1 MGFSVKTAVL
11 VLIFGGVI
19 AGAFALHR
27 LQPQA
32 KRTCNYTNW
41 SSPCHTSG
49 WHVDYTDV
57 SAGVVVL
64 IASVGSGLIVGT
76 RSKKKQQR
84 KLSAAAPQSQRA

>member
-1 MGFSVKTAVL
+1 MGFSIKTAVL
-11 VLIFGGVI
+11 VLIFGAVI
-19 AGAFALHR
+19 AGAFSLHR

-32 KRTCNYTNW
+32 NRTCRYTNW

-49 WHVDYTDV
+49 FHVDYTDV

-76 RSKKKQQR
+76 RKKKKSR
-84 KLSAAAPQSQRA
+84 KMRSAAPHSQRA

>member
-1 MGFSVKTAVL
+1 VGFSIKTAIL

-19 AGAFALHR
+19 AGGFALHR

-32 KRTCNYTNW
+32 KRTCRYTNW
-41 SSPCHTSG
+41 ASPCHTSG

-64 IASVGSGLIVGT
+64 IASLGSGLIVGT

-84 KLSAAAPQSQRA
+84 KMSAAAQRA